1 MLDLKKAKSAGSYRE
16 FKQTAS
22 FEKYIRFE
30 SQTLL
35 NLASNDYLGIATSR
49 NLRDEF
55 LDTVKAKDVFFGSGA
70 SRLVYNSSEAFYN
83 LENWFESRFQK
94 KALIFNSG
102 YSANLGI
109 ISALAD
115 PKTLFIAD
123 KLIHA
128 SMIDALQLSRANFKR
143 FAHNNIE
150 ALSRLLELHHSEYET
165 IIVLTEA
172 VFSMDGDFAD
182 LPAMIA
188 LKKKYPNVKLY
199 VDEAHSFFALHEL
212 GLSRALNLDADVD
225 FILVTL
231 SKALGGSGAVFL
243 CNDEIRQILINS
255 ARSLIFSTAIPSI
268 DVAWTHFVLSKDFS
282 ARRQILHDLIRF
294 LELSDSQICPFIVGE
309 NEDAL
314 LLSRKLLQ
322 QGFFVPAIRPPTVP
336 LHTARLRISLRG
348 DITPE
353 ELASLK
359 EILDAY
365 KAAHAG

>member
-1 MLDLKKAKSAGSYRE
+1 M
-16 FKQTAS
+16 
-22 FEKYIRFE
+22 
-30 SQTLL
+30 
-35 NLASNDYLGIATSR
+35 
-49 NLRDEF
+49 
-55 LDTVKAKDVFFGSGA
+55 V
-70 SRLVYNSSEAFYN
+70 
-83 LENWFESRFQK
+83 
-94 KALIFNSG
+94 
-102 YSANLGI
+102 I
-109 ISALAD
+109 IS
-115 PKTLFIAD
+115 
-123 KLIHA
+123 
-128 SMIDALQLSRANFKR
+128 
-143 FAHNNIE
+143 
-150 ALSRLLELHHSEYET
+150 
-165 IIVLTEA
+165 
-172 VFSMDGDFAD
+172 
-182 LPAMIA
+182 
-188 LKKKYPNVKLY
+188 KKYPNVRLY

>member
-1 MLDLKKAKSAGSYRE
+1 MRLIERIFVHCTASSQKWGVKELWDE
-16 FKQTAS
+16 FKRKGWKNPGYHYVITKDGAVHQMLPIEMISNGVKGYNSTAINIAYVGGIDS
-22 FEKYIRFE
+22 KGKTVDNRTKEQKD
-30 SQTLL
+30 SLVTLL
-35 NLASNDYLGIATSR
+35 
-49 NLRDEF
+49 
-55 LDTVKAKDVFFGSGA
+55 K
-70 SRLVYNSSEAFYN
+70 
-83 LENWFESRFQK
+83 Q
-94 KALIFNSG
+94 
-102 YSANLGI
+102 
-109 ISALAD
+109 
-115 PKTLFIAD
+115 
-123 KLIHA
+123 
-128 SMIDALQLSRANFKR
+128 
-143 FAHNNIE
+143 
-150 ALSRLLELHHSEYET
+150 
-165 IIVLTEA
+165 
-172 VFSMDGDFAD
+172 
-182 LPAMIA
+182 

-282 ARRQILHDLIRF
+282 ARRQILHDSIRF